1 MIEEKRDQAVAN
13 AMDAFSKICTDFD
26 EEFSSQI
33 GDLDKE
39 PERDRIFILE
49 DIIRKSQQKSSESL
63 LNYTQELIESI
74 DEEELIRRKKG
85 NMKEREG
92 Y

>member
-85 NMKEREG
+85 NMKERE
-92 Y
+92 

>member
-13 AMDAFSKICTDFD
+13 AMDTFSKICTDFD

-85 NMKEREG
+85 NMKERE
-92 Y
+92 

>member
-49 DIIRKSQQKSSESL
+49 DIIRRSQQKSSESL

-85 NMKEREG
+85 NMKERE
-92 Y
+92 